1 LKSDVTIQYAYI
13 LASSI
18 SITTTKRIYYQWSDE
33 KPYIWKGLPLA
44 LSWSISFPVKTPIMP
59 TVQHVFASDGITSL
73 DGMLDASVLA
83 CIVCK
88 CLADESEFTKYV
100 VVLDE
105 IDW

>member
-1 LKSDVTIQYAYI
+1 M
-13 LASSI
+13 
-18 SITTTKRIYYQWSDE
+18 
-33 KPYIWKGLPLA
+33 A